1 MHHQPNPYSSNGF
14 HPLLGL
20 LDLSLLSTSHL
31 LLPQSILMHP
41 APPPSSSSTSSRS
54 LPFLQDQAHN
64 ASLIKWRNQA
74 EEDEDEEEEAQKLGI
89 DAFLGHATKRLH
101 PSIRF
106 VPMPQRPSQ
115 LNRLLLWSINNWIES
130 LGLIWVYHQISFI
143 LPVDRLWKKRLQEEL
158 FFSFSLFHL
167 LDDQTGKGRIFLD
180 VSVAVWGWWLEG

>member
-20 LDLSLLSTSHL
+20 LDLSLLSTSDL
-31 LLPQSILMHP
+31 LLPHSILMHP
-41 APPPSSSSTSSRS
+41 APPPSSSSTSSRP

-74 EEDEDEEEEAQKLGI
+74 EEDENEEEEDQELGI

-115 LNRLLLWSINNWIES
+115 LNRLLL
-130 LGLIWVYHQISFI
+130 
-143 LPVDRLWKKRLQEEL
+143 
-158 FFSFSLFHL
+158 
-167 LDDQTGKGRIFLD
+167 
-180 VSVAVWGWWLEG
+180 